1 MEASELKGDADVRAR
16 LDLEFCPLGFLR
28 LEVCRHAGFDGP
40 VCDGN
45 RGLQK
50 KTAADPFEAIPEPKR
65 CE

>member
-45 RGLQK
+45 RV
-50 KTAADPFEAIPEPKR
+50 TWPA
-65 CE
+65 